1 MRNSLLT
8 VALLLTSNMSYAYEN
23 APFEGWYAG
32 ANVGWAEGTT
42 QDNYNPSSDERD
54 LEGNIGGLQVGYNW
68 QLVNNIVLGIE
79 GGLSLSNIE
88 DENGGNLEGNNE
100 WYGNSE
106 IKNTANLN
114 LKIGYAFYNWLP
126 YVTTGLTVASMDYM
140 SGCQSNGQSMGSDC
154 ETPFESSADDF
165 RVGYN
170 VGAGVQYKFMD
181 SFSAAIEY
189 SYTDLGKST
198 ANLYDPNF
206 PKYSRVDYETKFQTM
221 TLRIN
226 YHF

>member
-1 MRNSLLT
+1 MVYR
-8 VALLLTSNMSYAYEN
+8 
-23 APFEGWYAG
+23 
-32 ANVGWAEGTT
+32 
-42 QDNYNPSSDERD
+42 
-54 LEGNIGGLQVGYNW
+54 
-68 QLVNNIVLGIE
+68 LVITGSWLIILSPGIE
-79 GGLSLSNIE
+79 GGLSLSDIE

-170 VGAGVQYKFMD
+170 VGAGYNINLWIVSLRQ
-181 SFSAAIEY
+181 
-189 SYTDLGKST
+189 LST
-198 ANLYDPNF
+198 L
-206 PKYSRVDYETKFQTM
+206 TQ
-221 TLRIN
+221 I
-226 YHF
+226 